1 MNRLPVRAA
10 VVWGAILAGAAAVML
25 AVRPSLDKAHVALVL
40 LLVVLGGSAAAGR
53 LVGVALAALS
63 FLVFNW
69 FFLPPYATLAVSN
82 PLDWLVL
89 VAFLVTGVVAAQLL
103 YMARQGAR
111 AAREREDEIRRLA
124 SLDELKSAL
133 IAAVSHDLRTPL
145 TTIKALAHDL
155 SVLGDERSE
164 IIEQEAD
171 RLNRSV
177 EDLLD
182 LSRLNAGAMPV
193 RIELNAVDDLLGAL
207 TQRVEAAIGGHRLR
221 VALPPDDPLLFGN
234 FDFVHTLRI
243 VSNLV
248 ENAAKYS
255 SPDAPVEVATRREGT
270 ELVIEVTDRGAGIP
284 ADESERIF
292 EAFYRAPGAARTAGG
307 AGLGLSIA
315 RRLAEAQGGTLTH
328 RPRTGGGSIFTLRLP
343 AAEVSLP
350 GSP

>member
-1 MNRLPVRAA
+1 VRRFPVRAA
-10 VVWGAILAGAAAVML
+10 LLWIAVLSVATGVML
-25 AVRPSLDKAHVALVL
+25 DVRESLDKAHVAIVL
-40 LLVVLGGSAAAGR
+40 LLVVLGGSSAGGR
-53 LVGVALAALS
+53 LVGLALATLS

-69 FFLPPYATLAVSN
+69 FFLPPFSTFIIAN
-82 PLDWLVL
+82 PLDLLVL
-89 VAFLVTGVVAAQLL
+89 VAFLVTGIVAAQLL
-103 YMARQGAR
+103 Y
-111 AAREREDEIRRLA
+111 AAEQSTAGRRNE
-124 SLDELKSAL
+124 ELKDAL

-155 SVLGDERSE
+155 GALGDERTE

-177 EDLLD
+177 ADLLD

-207 TQRVEAAIGGHRLR
+207 LQRVEPALQSNRLR
-221 VALPPDDPLLFGN
+221 VTLPADDPLLLGN

-255 SPDAPVEVATRREGT
+255 AVDAPIDVVPRREGA
-270 ELVIEVTDRGAGIP
+270 ELVIDVCDRGPGISP
-284 ADESERIF
+284 DDTARIF
-292 EAFYRAPGAARTAGG
+292 DAFYRSPGAPSNTGG

-315 RRLAEAQGGTLTH
+315 KRLAVAQNGALSY
-328 RPRTGGGSIFTLRLP
+328 RPRAGGGSVFSLRLP
-343 AAEVSLP
+343 AADVTLP
-350 GSP
+350 G